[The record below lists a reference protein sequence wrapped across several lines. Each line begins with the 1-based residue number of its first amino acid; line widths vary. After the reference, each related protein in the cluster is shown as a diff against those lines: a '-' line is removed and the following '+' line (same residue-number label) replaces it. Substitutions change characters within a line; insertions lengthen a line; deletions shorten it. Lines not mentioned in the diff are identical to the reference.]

1 VSLNFLLENEM
12 ATENIITSTNTDTR
26 VTTVVA
32 HLFNTEKFMTDEE
45 FEHFTAEVVRAVHYH
60 IGGRIEVEEL

>member
-1 VSLNFLLENEM
+1 M

-45 FEHFTAEVVRAVHYH
+45 FEHFTAEIVHAMHYH
-60 IGGRIEVEEL
+60 IDGQIEVKEL